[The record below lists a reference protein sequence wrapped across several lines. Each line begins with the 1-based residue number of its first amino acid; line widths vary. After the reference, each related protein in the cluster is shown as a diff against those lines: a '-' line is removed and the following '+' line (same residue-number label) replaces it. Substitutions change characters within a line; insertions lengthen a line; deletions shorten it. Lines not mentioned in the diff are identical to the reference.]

1 MNQQLMQEIV
11 TQLLLVEPDTIWG
24 VTIKNFVDNFNEK
37 QPEDVHRLIK
47 EIQQSIADNEPVMQ
61 NILGKTYNYFNNLK
75 L

>member
-1 MNQQLMQEIV
+1 MKQQLMQEIV